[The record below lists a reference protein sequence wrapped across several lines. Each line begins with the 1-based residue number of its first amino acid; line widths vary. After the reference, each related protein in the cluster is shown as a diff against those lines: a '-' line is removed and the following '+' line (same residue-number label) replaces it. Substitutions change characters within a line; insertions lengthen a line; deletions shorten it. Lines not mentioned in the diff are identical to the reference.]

1 MGLAS
6 GLARQVMYGVETTP
20 GVVVTPTIGVPL
32 VDASMKLD
40 GDRVESAGIIAGRR
54 VLASSQWNGGNF
66 TPGGDVQHELYTNGL
81 GPLFKAMFGAV
92 ATSGAGPYTHV
103 FTPGDLSDDSLTVQI
118 GEPAT
123 NGTVY
128 PFTWG
133 GQMVASWEIG
143 CQQGAVGT
151 IGLTFAGMNGQA
163 GSRTVSDGVT
173 VNASTTVTS
182 ATGAFSGKDVGKSI
196 TGTGIPVGATIVSVT
211 DTTHVVISAAA
222 TAAGTALALVIGM
235 PLATAVYSSTAQLFK
250 FNHLNITVGGVTEQI
265 KNATFAGDNGLDADR
280 RFAGSQYPSQALE
293 ADLRSYTGTLD
304 KEFKDLTMY
313 ERFLDGAEATVTAVF
328 SRGAAMLSISG
339 NARFDANPPEGK
351 GRGLLTQSVPIKF
364 VGSTTD
370 ASALTVTLI
379 NTDATP

>member
-1 MGLAS
+1 
-6 GLARQVMYGVETTP
+6 MYGVETTP
-20 GVVVTPTIGVPL
+20 GVAVTPTIGVPL

-66 TPGGDVQHELYTNGL
+66 TPGGDVQHELHTNGL
-81 GPLFKAMFGAV
+81 GPLFKAMFGSV
-92 ATSGAGPYTHV
+92 ATTGAGPYTHV

-133 GQMVASWEIG
+133 GQQVASWEIG

-151 IGLTFAGMNGQA
+151 IGLTFTGMNAQA
-163 GSRTVSDGVT
+163 GSRVVTDGVT
-173 VNASTTVTS
+173 TNASTTITS
-182 ATGAFSGKDVGKSI
+182 ATAAFSAKDIGKTVS
-196 TGTGIPVGATIVSVT
+196 GTGIPAGATIVSLTAGSESTSAVL
-211 DTTHVVISAAA
+211 SAAA
-222 TAAGTALALVIGM
+222 TAAGTGLSITIGM

-250 FNHLNITVGGVTEQI
+250 FNHLSVSVGGSVAQI

-280 RFAGSQYPSQALE
+280 RFLGSQLPAQPLE

-313 ERFLDGAEATVTAVF
+313 ERFLDGAEAAVSAVF
-328 SRGAAMLSISG
+328 ARGASTLTIAG

-370 ASALTVTLI
+370 ASALTVTLV